1 MKERRIVM
9 ENMFEKGCLVQ
20 LSISKWGGVKK
31 INDNQLA
38 EMIDSHEWVTAT
50 KKLVDPES
58 LKPICKVGNAART
71 YLTTAS
77 LPFPIQGMVFIPKEM
92 ISRVDQ
98 KLEEFKTEFNQTIAT
113 FLRDYDKLRETA
125 MVYLADLFNEVDY
138 PVHVEKKFSFAWRF
152 IILDVPNGKSG
163 ILSPEIYE
171 REKEKFIQTMEEART
186 MAIESLR
193 EEFGSMVERIT
204 ERFTQ
209 SGNGKPKVFKNAT
222 VESFYEFFETFK
234 ERNIF
239 RDEQLDEL
247 VERAQAVL
255 SGVSAESIRTNADL
269 KENIRAGMAEVEGVM
284 AVALARPR
292 RKIVMD

>member
-1 MKERRIVM
+1 M

-38 EMIDSHEWVTAT
+38 EMIETHEWLTAT

-58 LKPICKVGNAART
+58 LKPICKVGNSART
-71 YLTTAS
+71 YLTSIS
-77 LPFPIQGMVFIPKEM
+77 LPFPIQGMVFIPKE
-92 ISRVDQ
+92 IITRVDQ
-98 KLEEFKTEFNQTIAT
+98 KLEGFKTEFNQTVTT
-113 FLRDYDKLRETA
+113 FLDDYDKLRETA
-125 MVYLADLFNEVDY
+125 MVYLGDLFNEVDY

-209 SGNGKPKVFKNAT
+209 SGDGKPKVFKNAT

-234 ERNIF
+234 EKNIF
-239 RDEQLDEL
+239 RDQQLDEL

-255 SGVSAESIRTNADL
+255 GGVSAESIRTNADL

>member
-1 MKERRIVM
+1 M

-20 LSISKWGGVKK
+20 LSISKWGGIKK
-31 INDNQLA
+31 ITDNQLA
-38 EMIDSHEWVTAT
+38 EMTDTHEWLTAT

-71 YLTTAS
+71 YLTSIS
-77 LPFPIQGMVFIPKEM
+77 LPFPIQGMVFMPKEM
-92 ISRVDQ
+92 ITRVDER
-98 KLEEFKTEFNQTIAT
+98 LEEFKTEFSQTIAT
-113 FLRDYDKLRETA
+113 FLRDYDKLRQTA
-125 MVYLADLFNEVDY
+125 MVYLGDLFNEVDY

-209 SGNGKPKVFKNAT
+209 NGDGKSKVFKNAT

-247 VERAQAVL
+247 VARAQAVL
-255 SGVSAESIRTNADL
+255 GGVSAESIRTNADL
-269 KENIRAGMAEVEGVM
+269 KESIRAGMAEVEGVM

>member
-1 MKERRIVM
+1 M

-31 INDNQLA
+31 ITDNQLA
-38 EMIDSHEWVTAT
+38 EMTDTHEWLTAT

-71 YLTTAS
+71 YLTSVS

-98 KLEEFKTEFNQTIAT
+98 RLEEFKVEFNQTIST
-113 FLRDYDKLRETA
+113 FIRDYGKLRETA
-125 MVYLADLFNEVDY
+125 MVYLAGLFNEVDY
-138 PVHVEKKFSFAWRF
+138 PVLVEKKFSFAWRF

-193 EEFGSMVERIT
+193 EEFASMVERIT

-209 SGNGKPKVFKNAT
+209 NGDGKPKVFKNTT
-222 VESFYEFFETFK
+222 VESFYGFFETFK

-255 SGVSAESIRTNADL
+255 GGVSAESIRTNADL

>member
-1 MKERRIVM
+1 M

-20 LSISKWGGVKK
+20 LFISKWGGVKK

-38 EMIDSHEWVTAT
+38 EMIETHEWLTAT

-58 LKPICKVGNAART
+58 LKPICKVGNSART
-71 YLTTAS
+71 YLTSIS
-77 LPFPIQGMVFIPKEM
+77 LPFPIQGMVFIPKE
-92 ISRVDQ
+92 IITRVDQ
-98 KLEEFKTEFNQTIAT
+98 KLEGFKTEFNQTVTT
-113 FLRDYDKLRETA
+113 FLDDYDKLRETA
-125 MVYLADLFNEVDY
+125 MVYLGDLFNEVDY

-209 SGNGKPKVFKNAT
+209 SGDGKPKVFKNAT

-239 RDEQLDEL
+239 RDQQLDEL

-255 SGVSAESIRTNADL
+255 GGVSAESIRTNADL

>member
-1 MKERRIVM
+1 M

-58 LKPICKVGNAART
+58 LKPICKMGNAART
-71 YLTTAS
+71 YLTTVS

-92 ISRVDQ
+92 ITKVDQ
-98 KLEEFKTEFNQTIAT
+98 KLEEFKTEFNDTVTA
-113 FLRDYDKLRETA
+113 FLRDYDRLRQTA
-125 MVYLADLFNEVDY
+125 MVYLEDLFNEVDY
-138 PVHVEKKFSFAWRF
+138 PLHVEKKFSFAWRF

-163 ILSPEIYE
+163 ILSAEVYE

-193 EEFGSMVERIT
+193 EEFASMVERLT
-204 ERFTQ
+204 ERFTESQ
-209 SGNGKPKVFKNAT
+209 DGKPKVFKNST
-222 VESFYEFFETFK
+222 VQGFYEFFETFK

-239 RDEQLDEL
+239 RDEELAQL

-255 SGVSAESIRTNADL
+255 GGVSAESIRTSDHL
-269 KENIRAGMAEVEGVM
+269 KENIHAGMAEIESAM

>member
-1 MKERRIVM
+1 
-9 ENMFEKGCLVQ
+9 
-20 LSISKWGGVKK
+20 
-31 INDNQLA
+31 
-38 EMIDSHEWVTAT
+38 
-50 KKLVDPES
+50 
-58 LKPICKVGNAART
+58 
-71 YLTTAS
+71 
-77 LPFPIQGMVFIPKEM
+77 
-92 ISRVDQ
+92 
-98 KLEEFKTEFNQTIAT
+98 
-113 FLRDYDKLRETA
+113 
-125 MVYLADLFNEVDY
+125 
-138 PVHVEKKFSFAWRF
+138 
-152 IILDVPNGKSG
+152 LDVPNGKSG

-247 VERAQAVL
+247 VNRAQAVL
-255 SGVSAESIRTNADL
+255 GGVSAESIRTNADL

>member
-1 MKERRIVM
+1 MNERRLVM
-9 ENMFEKGCLVQ
+9 ENIFEKGCLVQ

-38 EMIDSHEWVTAT
+38 EMIETHEWLTAT

-58 LKPICKVGNAART
+58 LKPICKVGNSART
-71 YLTTAS
+71 YLTSIS
-77 LPFPIQGMVFIPKEM
+77 LPFPIQGMVFIPKE
-92 ISRVDQ
+92 IITRVDQ
-98 KLEEFKTEFNQTIAT
+98 KLEGFKTEFNQTVTT
-113 FLRDYDKLRETA
+113 FLDDYDKLRETA
-125 MVYLADLFNEVDY
+125 MVYLGDLFNEVDY

-193 EEFGSMVERIT
+193 EEFGSMVERIS

-209 SGNGKPKVFKNAT
+209 SGDGKPKVFKNAT

-239 RDEQLDEL
+239 RDQQLDEL

-255 SGVSAESIRTNADL
+255 GGVSAESIRTNADL

>member
-1 MKERRIVM
+1 M

-20 LSISKWGGVKK
+20 LYISKWGGVKK

-38 EMIDSHEWVTAT
+38 EMIETHEWLTAT

-58 LKPICKVGNAART
+58 LKPICKVGNSART
-71 YLTTAS
+71 YLTSIS

-92 ISRVDQ
+92 ITRVDQ
-98 KLEEFKTEFNQTIAT
+98 KLEGFKTEFNQTVTT
-113 FLRDYDKLRETA
+113 FLDDYDKLRETA
-125 MVYLADLFNEVDY
+125 MVYLGDLFNEVDY

-209 SGNGKPKVFKNAT
+209 SGDGKPKVFKNAT

-239 RDEQLDEL
+239 RDQQLDEL

-255 SGVSAESIRTNADL
+255 GGVSAESIRTNADL